1 MELRFTTPELDRLDL
16 AATEVLLACLLSD
29 EHPPHGVAGL
39 VDWRL
44 SGRVSRLIASGF
56 ATGAV
61 GEVVLVPGRPK
72 LTFDKVLLFGIG
84 PRGQFTEH
92 VFRVV
97 VERMLGT
104 LADLRIRN
112 AVAQLPGRHTDC
124 IAPERAADILLE
136 TAGGSQEHDVWTLT
150 EPVEAQRSI
159 THHMVQERRRR
170 R

>member
-1 MELRFTTPELDRLDL
+1 VELRFTTPELGRLDL
-16 AATEVLLACLLSD
+16 AATEVLLACLVTD
-29 EHPPHGVAGL
+29 ERPPHGVVGL

-61 GEVVLVPGRPK
+61 GEVVLIPGRPK

-92 VFRVV
+92 VFRSV
-97 VERMLGT
+97 VERMLST
-104 LADLRIRN
+104 LENLRIRN
-112 AVAQLPGRHTDC
+112 AVAQLPGRHTDR

-159 THHMVQERRRR
+159 TQHMVQERRRR